1 MPCTQRM
8 DHIHNYLLLYS
19 YLSDSLVYEK
29 VSAALTN
36 SRLVKGIKQASPL
49 DQTSCLEGFHSVLN
63 QFSPKMIAYWYQG
76 QYCRSIA
83 FWKHLSRSQIN
94 CAHARNT
101 LSYAIVFFC
110 FLGIFWQSSILITT
124 YIEVQKP
131 EKATTVKGWNLPA
144 QNSRMGKQQC
154 EVLKLHQISVS
165 FTSSQCL
172 SFVEYTI
179 YNYFIWE
186 LNCKLWEGCAL
197 PNYLQVFI
205 LQHTSR
211 RYMKHSAM
219 HQRKN

>member
-101 LSYAIVFFC
+101 LWYAIVFFL
-110 FLGIFWQSSILITT
+110 FFRHILAVIHFNYNLHRGTKTRKSDNSERLKFTYPKFKNGEATVRSVKVAPDFSKFYVIT
-124 YIEVQKP
+124 V
-131 EKATTVKGWNLPA
+131 
-144 QNSRMGKQQC
+144 S
-154 EVLKLHQISVS
+154 VL
-165 FTSSQCL
+165 
-172 SFVEYTI
+172 
-179 YNYFIWE
+179 
-186 LNCKLWEGCAL
+186 
-197 PNYLQVFI
+197 
-205 LQHTSR
+205 R
-211 RYMKHSAM
+211 
-219 HQRKN
+219 